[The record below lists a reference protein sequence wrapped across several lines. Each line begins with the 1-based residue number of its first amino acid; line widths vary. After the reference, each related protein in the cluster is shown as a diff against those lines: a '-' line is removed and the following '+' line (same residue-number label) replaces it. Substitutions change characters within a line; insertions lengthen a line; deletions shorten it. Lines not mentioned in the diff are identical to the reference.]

1 MLVFKGCVLMVDPGQ
16 VAIGIIVM
24 IVVVG
29 ALLFIFYSRTN
40 AVEKTGYGA
49 LIMLSVVSLMI
60 PIFWIIESNNESAA
74 AAQQH
79 VIAVQTGAT
88 LYAQYCYTCHGTK
101 GQGNTA
107 VNLNGNSTVNSL
119 SDQQLLNVIEGGVI
133 NPSDPTK
140 PLMPAYSDQF
150 AGPLDTNDIQ
160 YIFQLV
166 RSADPAYLQKNGF
179 TGSAAVNGFTQV
191 ASDLQSS
198 NPSGYATAVAQE
210 ASGQFGAPVDMTNKK
225 AVTITIINSPSG
237 ASCQPA
243 CFSPANVKV
252 KVGTTITWINKSS
265 VAHTV
270 TAIVGSN
277 LGSPTPAPKIFDSGA
292 TTLIAPGKTFTY
304 TVTTAAYNFNK
315 NHELYYYC
323 RIHPGMLGEL
333 TIVQ

>member
-1 MLVFKGCVLMVDPGQ
+1 MVDPGQ
-16 VAIGIIVM
+16 VVIGIIVM

-29 ALLFIFYSRTN
+29 ALLYIFYSRTN

-79 VIAVQTGAT
+79 VIAVQSGAT

-107 VNLNGNSTVNSL
+107 VKLNSNPAVNNL
-119 SDQQLLNVIEGGVI
+119 SDQQLLNVLEGGII

-150 AGPLDTNDIQ
+150 NGPLDSNDIQ
-160 YIFQLV
+160 YLFALM
-166 RSADPAYLQKNGF
+166 RSSDPAYLQKQGF
-179 TGSAAVNGFTQV
+179 TGAAAVNGFTQV

-198 NPSGYATAVAQE
+198 NPSGYSTAVAQE
-210 ASGQFGAPVDMTNKK
+210 AAGQFGTPVDMTSKK
-225 AVTITIINSPSG
+225 AVTINIINSPSG

-243 CFSPANVKV
+243 CFQMLNVKV
-252 KVGTTITWINKSS
+252 KVGTTITWVNKSS
-265 VAHTV
+265 VGHTV
-270 TAIVGSN
+270 TAISGSN
-277 LGSPTPAPKIFDSGA
+277 VSSPSPAPQIFDSGGA
-292 TTLIAPGKTFTY
+292 AHLVNPGKTFTY
-304 TVTTAAYNFNK
+304 TVTMAAYNFNK
-315 NHELYYYC
+315 NHEVYYYC
-323 RIHPGMLGEL
+323 QIHPTMLAEL